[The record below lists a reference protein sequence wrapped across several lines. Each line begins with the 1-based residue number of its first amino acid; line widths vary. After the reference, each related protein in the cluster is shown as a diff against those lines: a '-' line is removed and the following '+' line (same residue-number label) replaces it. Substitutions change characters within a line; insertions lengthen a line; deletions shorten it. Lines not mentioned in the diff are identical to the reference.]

1 MKSKPESNLPKPNRR
16 DFARAGAGWTA
27 AGLAAFAAIE
37 KTQAIDQLAPTAG
50 SIIAPGQTIL
60 FQGDSITD
68 VRRKRNDAAANSP
81 PALGQGYAWMAA
93 ARLLVDHPDD
103 NLKIYNRGVSGNKV
117 YQLAER
123 WQADCLSL
131 KPDVVSVLIGV
142 NDLWHKREG
151 SYDGTVEKYE
161 KDYLALLNRTKA
173 ALPKVK
179 LVVCEPFLLR
189 CGHVDDTWFPEFDG
203 YRVAAKKVAQEAGA
217 TFVPFQTM
225 FDTAAKIAPPALWA
239 ADGVHPTCDGNAF
252 MSHAWLK
259 AVGA

>member
-1 MKSKPESNLPKPNRR
+1 VKRHSQLNATRPNRR
-16 DFARAGAGWTA
+16 DFVLAGAGWTA
-27 AGLAAFAAIE
+27 AGLAAFTAVERTWALEPAAT
-37 KTQAIDQLAPTAG
+37 K

-68 VRRKRNDAAANSP
+68 VRRKRNDPAFNSP

-93 ARLLVDHPDD
+93 ARLLVDHADD
-103 NLKIYNRGVSGNKV
+103 KLKIYNRGISGNKV

-123 WQADCLSL
+123 WQADCLGL
-131 KPDVVSVLIGV
+131 KPDIVSILIGV

-161 KDYLALLNRTKA
+161 TDYLALLSRTKE
-173 ALPKVK
+173 ALSKVN

-203 YRVAAKKVAQEAGA
+203 YRAAAKKVAQVAGA
-217 TFVPFQTM
+217 VFVPFQAM
-225 FDTAAKIAPPALWA
+225 FDAAVKVAPPDLWA

-252 MSHAWLK
+252 MAHAWLK